1 MSFTGNTFGTN
12 AVDIAIIPNN
22 NTINNYGTTPQEI
35 IEISDSNNGAYVE
48 NQLSKISAK
57 DGKQVLADGLT
68 YDAASDIYEIS
79 NANGL
84 RYYAEAIN
92 ADGTYSDAT
101 VKLTQDIDLK
111 GIEWTPIYANGY
123 TGPGNNATLT
133 IDGNGHTISDLSKPL
148 IGNVWSA
155 IKVNIKNLTISHS
168 TIVDDE
174 QDSKGNVGVGAF
186 IGYTD
191 AFDINLE
198 NCHLIES
205 TVKGGHWTG
214 GLVGYLTGSANGM
227 GKMNILNSSV
237 INSTINGKGSAG
249 GLLGHAT
256 GSARANIDITNATV
270 TGNTVTSTGA
280 SSEKAGSVMGT
291 VGAGTVNVSKLN
303 ESNNT
308 VKSNETI
315 IIDRIYGRLAGGSL
329 VID

>member
-1 MSFTGNTFGTN
+1 MQQ
-12 AVDIAIIPNN
+12 VIPMR
-22 NTINNYGTTPQEI
+22 
-35 IEISDSNNGAYVE
+35 
-48 NQLSKISAK
+48 
-57 DGKQVLADGLT
+57 
-68 YDAASDIYEIS
+68 IS

-84 RYYAEAIN
+84 QYLAKAIN
-92 ADGTYSDAT
+92 TDGTYSGAT
-101 VKLTQDIDLK
+101 VKLTQDIKLE

-148 IGNVWSA
+148 IGRVWSA
-155 IKVNIKNLTISHS
+155 IKVNIKNLTISGS
-168 TIVDDE
+168 TIVVDE
-174 QDSKGNVGVGAF
+174 EDLEGNVGVGAF
-186 IGYTD
+186 IGSTD

-198 NCHLIES
+198 NCHLIGS

-214 GLVGYLTGSANGM
+214 GLVGYLTGSDTNM

-249 GLLGHAT
+249 SLLGHAT
-256 GSARANIDITNATV
+256 GSALANIDITNATV

-291 VGAGTVNVSKLN
+291 VGAGTVKVNNLN